1 MGALQNSPLNPFPCL
16 PAGRHQGRGAFRLTG
31 RFSLS
36 YLCFKHLGENES
48 VTKEMKTQNRLLSK
62 EKNSYVVSVIGEDQV
77 GIVSEVAQLLFKQ
90 GLNIVD
96 IEQTVIHSQFTMV
109 LLIQPL
115 QPHFQPNQLR
125 TNLNRLA
132 KKRGMNITMT
142 PLHEFKGLRLAET
155 KRPYVLTLL
164 GADRTGVVAAFSSA
178 LAKHHCNIERIKMI
192 ARGEFF
198 AMEMW
203 IDLREA
209 NFSILSRGL
218 TAVAKKV
225 GMDIIAQPEHV
236 FKKRKKV
243 IVFDMDSTIVDV
255 EIIDEMAKLAGV
267 GKKVAAITER
277 GMRGEIKF
285 SESLRK
291 RVSFLKGLRLKS
303 LESIARTFKLTKGS
317 EELILALKEM
327 GFKVALISGGFS
339 YFTDVLKKRL
349 GFDYAFGNELE
360 IKEGR
365 LTGRVKGRIIDAKR
379 KAEVLDEI
387 CCKEGITR
395 DEVVAVGDGS
405 NDRIMVA
412 NAGLGI
418 AFNAKEILK
427 KVADGAITKNHI
439 KGVLYCL
446 GISDLD
452 LKK

>member
-1 MGALQNSPLNPFPCL
+1 MDLKETNFVKKKNQPLLQKRDL
-16 PAGRHQGRGAFRLTG
+16 H
-31 RFSLS
+31 
-36 YLCFKHLGENES
+36 
-48 VTKEMKTQNRLLSK
+48 VI
-62 EKNSYVVSVIGEDQV
+62 SVIGEDQI
-77 GIVSEVAQLLFKQ
+77 GIVSEVTQLLFKR

-115 QPHFQPNQLR
+115 QRHFQLSQLR
-125 TNLNRLA
+125 TSLNRLA
-132 KKRGMNITMT
+132 KRRGMSITVT
-142 PLHEFKGLRLAET
+142 PLHEFKGLRLADT

-164 GADRTGVVAAFSSA
+164 GPDRTGVVAAFSCT
-178 LAKHHCNIERIKMI
+178 LAKHRCNVERIKMI
-192 ARGEFF
+192 ARGELF

-209 NFSILSRGL
+209 SFPLLRLSL
-218 TAVAKKV
+218 TAVAKRI
-225 GMDIIAQPEHV
+225 GMDIIAQPEHL

-243 IVFDMDSTIVDV
+243 IVFDMDSTIVDG
-255 EIIDEMAKLAGV
+255 EIIDEMARVAGV
-267 GKKVAAITER
+267 GQKVAAITEK
-277 GMRGEIKF
+277 GMRGEIDF

-291 RVSFLKGLRLKS
+291 RVSFLKGVKVKS
-303 LESIARTFKLTKGS
+303 LESIAKTFKLTKGS
-317 EELILALKEM
+317 EELIAALKEM
-327 GFKVALISGGFS
+327 GFRVALISGGFS

-360 IKEGR
+360 IKKGR
-365 LTGRVKGRIIDAKR
+365 LTGRIRGRIIDAKR
-379 KAEVLDEI
+379 KAEVLDAI
-387 CCKEGITR
+387 CRKEGITR

-405 NDRIMVA
+405 NDQIMVA

-427 KVADGAITKNHI
+427 KVADGAITKDHM

-452 LKK
+452 LKKT

>member
-1 MGALQNSPLNPFPCL
+1 MPLPSLLQ
-16 PAGRHQGRGAFRLTG
+16 
-31 RFSLS
+31 
-36 YLCFKHLGENES
+36 K
-48 VTKEMKTQNRLLSK
+48 
-62 EKNSYVVSVIGEDQV
+62 KNLYVISVIGEDQV
-77 GIVSEVAQLLFKQ
+77 GIVSEITQLLFQ
-90 GLNIVD
+90 QSLNIVD

-115 QPHFQPNQLR
+115 QPRFQPNRLR
-125 TNLNRLA
+125 TRLNQLA
-132 KKRGMNITMT
+132 KRRLMSITMT

-164 GADRTGVVAAFSSA
+164 GPDRAGVVAAFSST

-203 IDLREA
+203 IDLRET
-209 NFSILSRGL
+209 NFSLLRQGL
-218 TAVAKKV
+218 TAVAKKI

-243 IVFDMDSTIVDV
+243 IVFDMDSTIVDG
-255 EIIDEMAKLAGV
+255 EIIDEMARLAGV
-267 GKKVAAITER
+267 GKKVATITER
-277 GMRGEIKF
+277 GMRGEIDF
-285 SESLRK
+285 SDSLRA
-291 RVSFLKGLRLKS
+291 RVSLLKGLRIKS
-303 LESIARTFKLTKGS
+303 LEFIAKTVKLTKGS
-317 EELILALKEM
+317 EELVAALKEM
-327 GFKVALISGGFS
+327 GFKVALLSGGFS
-339 YFTDVLKKRL
+339 FFTDVLKKRL

-365 LTGRVKGRIIDAKR
+365 LTGRIKGRIIDARR

-387 CCKEGITR
+387 CRKEGVTR

-427 KVADGAITKNHI
+427 KVADGAITKDHM
-439 KGVLYCL
+439 KGVLYFL
-446 GISDLD
+446 GITDLD
-452 LKK
+452 LRK

>member
-1 MGALQNSPLNPFPCL
+1 
-16 PAGRHQGRGAFRLTG
+16 
-31 RFSLS
+31 
-36 YLCFKHLGENES
+36 
-48 VTKEMKTQNRLLSK
+48 MKIQNRLISSK
-62 EKNSYVVSVIGEDQV
+62 KDSYVISVIGEDQV
-77 GIVSEVAQLLFKQ
+77 GIVSEVTQLLFKQ

-125 TNLNRLA
+125 KNLNRLA
-132 KKRGMNITMT
+132 KKWGMNITMT

-155 KRPYVLTLL
+155 KRSYVFTLL
-164 GADRTGVVAAFSSA
+164 GPDRTGVVAAFSSA

-209 NFSILSRGL
+209 NFSILSRDL

-225 GMDIIAQPEHV
+225 GMDIIAQSEHV

-243 IVFDMDSTIVDV
+243 IVFDMDSTIVDI

-277 GMRGEIKF
+277 GMRGEIEF
-285 SESLRK
+285 SKSLRK

-317 EELILALKEM
+317 EELILALREM

-365 LTGRVKGRIIDAKR
+365 LTGRIKGRIIDEKR
-379 KAEVLDEI
+379 KAEILDEI
-387 CCKEGITR
+387 CRKEGITR
-395 DEVVAVGDGS
+395 DEAVAVGDGS

-418 AFNAKEILK
+418 AFNAKEVLK
-427 KVADGAITKNHI
+427 KVADGAIRRNHM
-439 KGVLYCL
+439 KGILYCL
-446 GISDLD
+446 GISDRD
-452 LKK
+452 LRKKEAE

>member
-1 MGALQNSPLNPFPCL
+1 MPLHP
-16 PAGRHQGRGAFRLTG
+16 
-31 RFSLS
+31 
-36 YLCFKHLGENES
+36 
-48 VTKEMKTQNRLLSK
+48 LLK
-62 EKNSYVVSVIGEDQV
+62 KRDSYVVSVIGEDQV
-77 GIVSEVAQLLFKQ
+77 GLVAEVTQLLFKKE
-90 GLNIVD
+90 LNIID

-115 QPHFQPNQLR
+115 RSRFRPNQMR
-125 TNLNRLA
+125 TSLNRLA
-132 KKRGMNITMT
+132 KKRGMNIAMT

-164 GADRTGVVAAFSSA
+164 GPDRAGVVAAFSST

-203 IDLREA
+203 VDLRET
-209 NFSILSRGL
+209 NFSLLRHDL
-218 TAVAKKV
+218 TTVAKKV
-225 GMDIIAQPEHV
+225 GMDIIAQPEHI

-243 IVFDMDSTIVDV
+243 IVFDMDSTIVDG
-255 EIIDEMAKLAGV
+255 EIIDGMAKLAGV
-267 GKKVAAITER
+267 GKKVAAVTER
-277 GMRGEIKF
+277 GMRGEIDF
-285 SESLRK
+285 SESLRA
-291 RVSFLKGLRLKS
+291 RVSFLKGLRVKS
-303 LESIARTFKLTKGS
+303 LDSLAKTFKLTKGS
-317 EELILALKEM
+317 EELIAALKEM

-339 YFTDVLKKRL
+339 YFTDIFKKRL

-365 LTGRVKGRIIDAKR
+365 LTGRMKGRIIDAKR
-379 KAEVLDEI
+379 KADVLDQI
-387 CCKEGITR
+387 CRREGITR

-427 KVADGAITKNHI
+427 KVADGAITKDHM

-452 LKK
+452 LKGR

>member
-1 MGALQNSPLNPFPCL
+1 MEL
-16 PAGRHQGRGAFRLTG
+16 H
-31 RFSLS
+31 RFSKRQDL
-36 YLCFKHLGENES
+36 
-48 VTKEMKTQNRLLSK
+48 
-62 EKNSYVVSVIGEDQV
+62 YVISVIGEDQV
-77 GIVSEVAQLLFKQ
+77 GIVSEVTQLLFKR

-115 QPHFQPNQLR
+115 RRHFQLSQLR
-125 TNLNRLA
+125 TSLNRLA
-132 KKRGMNITMT
+132 KRRGMSITVT

-155 KRPYVLTLL
+155 KKSYVLTLL
-164 GADRTGVVAAFSSA
+164 GTDRTGVVAAFSQT

-203 IDLREA
+203 VDLREA
-209 NFSILSRGL
+209 NFSLLRQDL
-218 TAVAKKV
+218 TAVAKRI
-225 GMDIIAQPEHV
+225 GMDIIVQPEHL

-243 IVFDMDSTIVDV
+243 IVFDMDSTIVDG
-255 EIIDEMAKLAGV
+255 EIIDEMARVAGV
-267 GKKVAAITER
+267 GQKIAAITEK
-277 GMRGEIKF
+277 GMRGEVDF
-285 SESLRK
+285 SESLRA
-291 RVSFLKGLRLKS
+291 RVSFLKGLKMKS
-303 LESIARTFKLTKGS
+303 LESIAKTFNLTKGS
-317 EELILALKEM
+317 EELIAALKEM

-360 IKEGR
+360 INKGR
-365 LTGRVKGRIIDAKR
+365 LTGRIRGRIIDAKR
-379 KAEVLDEI
+379 KAEVLDAI
-387 CCKEGITR
+387 CCKEGVTR

-405 NDRIMVA
+405 NDQIMVA

-427 KVADGAITKNHI
+427 KVADGAITKDHM
-439 KGVLYCL
+439 KGILYCL

-452 LKK
+452 LRK

>member
-1 MGALQNSPLNPFPCL
+1 
-16 PAGRHQGRGAFRLTG
+16 
-31 RFSLS
+31 
-36 YLCFKHLGENES
+36 
-48 VTKEMKTQNRLLSK
+48 MKNQLLSK
-62 EKNSYVVSVIGEDQV
+62 EKNFYVISVIGEDQV
-77 GIVSEVAQLLFKQ
+77 GIVSEVTQLLFRQ

-109 LLIQPL
+109 LLLQPL
-115 QPHFQPNQLR
+115 RIRFQPDSLR
-125 TNLNRLA
+125 SSLNRLA
-132 KKRGMNITMT
+132 KRRGMSITMT

-164 GADRTGVVAAFSSA
+164 GADRTGVVAAFSST

-209 NFSILSRGL
+209 NFSLLRQDLI
-218 TAVAKKV
+218 AVAKKI

-243 IVFDMDSTIVDV
+243 IVFDMDSTIVDG
-255 EIIDEMAKLAGV
+255 ETIDEMARLAGV
-267 GKKVAAITER
+267 GKKVATLTEK
-277 GMRGEIKF
+277 GMRGEIGF
-285 SESLRK
+285 SESLRT
-291 RVSFLKGLRLKS
+291 RVSLLKGLRIKS
-303 LESIARTFKLTKGS
+303 LESIAKTVKLTQGS
-317 EELILALKEM
+317 EELIAALKEM

-339 YFTDVLKKRL
+339 FFTDVLKKRL

-360 IKEGR
+360 IKKGR
-365 LTGRVKGRIIDAKR
+365 LTGRIRGRIIDAGR
-379 KAEVLDEI
+379 KGEVLDEI

-427 KVADGAITKNHI
+427 KVADGAITKDHM

-452 LKK
+452 LRK

>member
-1 MGALQNSPLNPFPCL
+1 
-16 PAGRHQGRGAFRLTG
+16 
-31 RFSLS
+31 
-36 YLCFKHLGENES
+36 
-48 VTKEMKTQNRLLSK
+48 MKIQLLSQ
-62 EKNSYVVSVIGEDQV
+62 EKNFYVISVIGKDQV
-77 GIVSEVAQLLFKQ
+77 GIVSEVTQLLFKQ

-109 LLIQPL
+109 LLLQPL
-115 QPHFQPNQLR
+115 RIRFQPDSLR
-125 TNLNRLA
+125 SSLNRLA
-132 KKRGMNITMT
+132 KRRGMSITMT
-142 PLHEFKGLRLAET
+142 PLHEFKGLRLAEM

-164 GADRTGVVAAFSSA
+164 GPDRTGVVAAFSSS

-209 NFSILSRGL
+209 IFSLLRQDL
-218 TAVAKKV
+218 TAVAKKI

-243 IVFDMDSTIVDV
+243 IVFDMDSTIVDG
-255 EIIDEMAKLAGV
+255 EIIDEMARLAGV
-267 GKKVAAITER
+267 GEKVATVTEK
-277 GMRGEIKF
+277 GMRGEIDF
-285 SESLRK
+285 SKSLRT
-291 RVSFLKGLRLKS
+291 RVSLLKGFRIKS
-303 LESIARTFKLTKGS
+303 LESIAKTVKLTKGS
-317 EELILALKEM
+317 EELIAALKEM
-327 GFKVALISGGFS
+327 GFKVALISGGFNF
-339 YFTDVLKKRL
+339 FTDVLKKRL
-349 GFDYAFGNELE
+349 GFDYAFGNDLE

-365 LTGRVKGRIIDAKR
+365 LTGRIKGRIIDARR
-379 KAEVLDEI
+379 KAGLLDEI

-427 KVADGAITKNHI
+427 KVADGAITKDHM

-446 GISDLD
+446 GISDRD
-452 LKK
+452 LTKSKME